1 MCLGMG
7 MEVEEYGMENGSHRV
22 STQSRA
28 TRGGSPPFTPNTS
41 TQQLLRAPP
50 TTRVLDGV
58 RLCSWHMTAYSATTL
73 VATVALGA
81 LLGALQ
87 PRVGAALMTGF
98 VALCTYG
105 AVQPALLLI
114 LGGLLAQTLSSPTVR
129 APPAPSNARCPRC

>member
-1 MCLGMG
+1 
-7 MEVEEYGMENGSHRV
+7 
-22 STQSRA
+22 
-28 TRGGSPPFTPNTS
+28 
-41 TQQLLRAPP
+41 
-50 TTRVLDGV
+50 
-58 RLCSWHMTAYSATTL
+58 MTAYSATTL

-129 APPAPSNARCPRC
+129 APPAPSNAHCPRC

>member
-1 MCLGMG
+1 MFGHG
-7 MEVEEYGMENGSHRV
+7 HGSRRIWYGKWVSQGEHAIAGNARVHRSHL
-22 STQSRA
+22 TQA
-28 TRGGSPPFTPNTS
+28 PNS
-41 TQQLLRAPP
+41 CFGPHQL
-50 TTRVLDGV
+50 LDGV

-129 APPAPSNARCPRC
+129 APPAPSNAHCPRC